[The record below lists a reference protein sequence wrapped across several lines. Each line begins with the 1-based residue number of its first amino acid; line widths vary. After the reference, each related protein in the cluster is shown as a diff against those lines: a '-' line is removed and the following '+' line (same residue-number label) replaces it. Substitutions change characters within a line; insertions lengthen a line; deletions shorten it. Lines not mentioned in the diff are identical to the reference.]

1 MSASRLPAGTTRA
14 SRQLAVAA
22 AVVTGAVLVS
32 GCVASRYER
41 VSCTSNSRQSIFV
54 LEAQAVPSATLMPC
68 ANPLPGGWN
77 VGGFEVR
84 SGMARFW
91 LDSDRAGTRAA
102 EARLTSSCDVAGATQ
117 LSPTT
122 SRDAPPVQ
130 RYEAPTARQ
139 PPATVRYYL
148 FSGGCVTYRLAFTRQ
163 TAPALFDQADQFLG
177 FTTRSRYVNG
187 VRKKQGLTLCGAGA
201 PPCPG

>member
-1 MSASRLPAGTTRA
+1 MNERSLRAGATRA
-14 SRQLAVAA
+14 CRRLAVAA
-22 AVVTGAVLVS
+22 AVVAGTVVVS
-32 GCVASRYER
+32 GCVASQYQR
-41 VSCTSNSRQSIFV
+41 VSCTSTSRQSIFV

-68 ANPLPGGWN
+68 TNPLPGGWS

-84 SGMARFW
+84 SGLARIW
-91 LDSDRAGTRAA
+91 LDSDRAGARAA
-102 EARLTSSCDVAGATQ
+102 EVRLTSSCDVAGATK
-117 LSPTT
+117 LPPT
-122 SRDAPPVQ
+122 SRGSPPVQ
-130 RYEAPTARQ
+130 RYEAPAAQQ

-148 FSGGCVTYRLAFTRQ
+148 FTGGCVTYRLTFSRQ

-187 VRKKQGLTLCGAGA
+187 VRNKQGLTLCGAGA